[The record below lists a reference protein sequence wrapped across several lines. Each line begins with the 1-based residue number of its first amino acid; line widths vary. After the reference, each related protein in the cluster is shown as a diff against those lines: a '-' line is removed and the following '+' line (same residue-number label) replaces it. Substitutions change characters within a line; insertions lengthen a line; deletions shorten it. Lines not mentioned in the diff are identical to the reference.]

1 MTKKLML
8 LIVLAVSVLSIIVI
22 AVWGTLPESQ
32 NQQSITEIIINDYDI
47 NDTGDK
53 IINVIDIVTSDN
65 PYYTLNYSYLPM
77 EAAFDFNVTSS
88 YEGVT
93 LLLDEI
99 NQKILVNFSSNE
111 AIGQNVTIRI
121 TDQKTSNY
129 DEITLIFKVP
139 DIIVGN

>member
-65 PYYTLNYSYLPM
+65 PYYTLTYSYLPM
-77 EAAFDFNVTSS
+77 EAAFDFNVTAS

-99 NQKILVNFSSNE
+99 NQEILVNFSSNE